1 MISLQKHQKYKKI
14 LRNLIKTKQM
24 IALNHNNFKYYNWLT
39 IVCQKMKK
47 GFVKMNLV
55 NVNVTREQVLEEE
68 TRKDNIAK
76 IV

>member
-14 LRNLIKTKQM
+14 FRNLIKTKQN
-24 IALNHNNFKYYNWLT
+24 IALNHNDFKYYNWLS

-47 GFVKMNLV
+47 GFVRMNLV
-55 NVNVTREQVLEEE
+55 NVNAIKEQVLEEE
-68 TRKDNIAK
+68 TRKDNTAK